1 MAHAPRWRLDL
12 QDTTGAVT
20 QTLEIPYLSAS
31 LPPPPP
37 PSKSEAERC
46 IVTALLWSYD
56 PKMANKIRVE
66 QSGYLP
72 DYQFIATHI
81 YPSSGSSEREGSIHS
96 ASS

>member
-46 IVTALLWSYD
+46 IVTALLWS
-56 PKMANKIRVE
+56 
-66 QSGYLP
+66 
-72 DYQFIATHI
+72 
-81 YPSSGSSEREGSIHS
+81 
-96 ASS
+96 